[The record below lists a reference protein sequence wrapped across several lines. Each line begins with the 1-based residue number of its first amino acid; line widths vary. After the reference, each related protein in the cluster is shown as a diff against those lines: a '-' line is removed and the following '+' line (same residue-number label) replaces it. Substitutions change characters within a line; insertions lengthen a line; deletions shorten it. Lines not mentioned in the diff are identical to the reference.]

1 MDDTSSPDHRP
12 TGPPRRPPGR
22 TARLAL
28 LGGLAAGVGFAAVTG
43 ISAASGTGARP
54 TSANLSVAK
63 APRRTPTRP
72 PGPWGGPGGEGTI
85 TAITARA
92 NGGDTL
98 TVRTMGGDETVV
110 TTTTTKVTGP
120 DLQSAT
126 LSSSDVGRV
135 VRVIGKPPAGSATSG
150 SGSGAAAP
158 TELDAVALRLVD
170 PTVVGKVTAVGSNGY
185 TLVGPDG
192 QRITVT
198 TSSSTRYV
206 TGTADGR
213 PTTTTTAP
221 GYAVGDLVFAS
232 GPETTTGTQSASTPT
247 TTVDAVLM
255 GRAPAGPH
263 GPGRLGGPWGPLGGR
278 HGSGPLGGQ
287 HGSGPLGG
295 PWGPA
300 GPGGAGDPG
309 SNAPTA
315 A

>member
-1 MDDTSSPDHRP
+1 MDNTPSPAHRP
-12 TGPPRRPPGR
+12 AGLPRRLPGR

-43 ISAASGTGARP
+43 ISAASGTGGRP

-63 APRRTPTRP
+63 APKGAPTRRR
-72 PGPWGGPGGEGTI
+72 GPWGPGGTAGYAGPGGAGTI

-98 TVRTMGGDETVV
+98 TVRTMRGTETVV
-110 TTTTTKVTGP
+110 TTTSTKVTGP
-120 DLQSAT
+120 DLQSTT

-135 VRVIGKPPAGSATSG
+135 VRVITRPPAGSTAPGSAT
-150 SGSGAAAP
+150 ATP
-158 TELDAVALRLVD
+158 TRVDAVALRLVD
-170 PTVVGKVTAVGSNGY
+170 PTVMGRVTAVGSNRY

-192 QRITVT
+192 QEITVT

-206 TGTADGR
+206 TGTAAGR

-232 GPETTTGTQSASTPT
+232 GTETTAGTQSASTPT

-255 GRAPAGPH
+255 GKAPAGP
-263 GPGRLGGPWGPLGGR
+263 GGPGR
-278 HGSGPLGGQ
+278 HGSGPLGER

-295 PWGPA
+295 PWGPP
-300 GPGGAGDPG
+300 GPGGAGNPG
-309 SNAPTA
+309 GSAPTA